1 MKSFVIFLD
10 FDGVLHPKMSGSF
23 QYLNNIF
30 RILDQFKTAKIV
42 ISSDWR
48 LQMTFSE
55 IEKMFGI
62 YSSRLMGVTP
72 HISKAN
78 RESEILQFVRIR
90 NISQFIAIDDDC
102 RENLFS
108 FDCDWLFKTDFYRGL
123 DDESTNLL
131 IQFIDNKMMRNE
143 E

>member
-23 QYLNNIF
+23 QYLKNIF
-30 RILDQFKTAKIV
+30 RVLDQYKTAKIV

-48 LQMTFSE
+48 LQMRFNE
-55 IEKMFGI
+55 IETMFGQY
-62 YSSRLMGVTP
+62 YSRVMGVTP

-78 RESEILQFVRIR
+78 RESEILQFVRLR
-90 NISQFIAIDDDC
+90 NVGQFIAIDDDC
-102 RENLFS
+102 RDELFS
-108 FDCDWLFKTDFYRGL
+108 FDCPWLFKTDYYRGL
-123 DDESTNLL
+123 DEEATELL
-131 IQFIDNKMMRNE
+131 IKFIDHRLMRCE